1 MTRVDAL
8 VRVQIGHVAE
18 TFRAI
23 VAAVRALL
31 SAWFVARLMNLK
43 RLLVRKPVPVPKSQT
58 LALYKIKKL
67 ETDVVYSSD
76 LLWQMGHSNRFSSEC
91 VA

>member
-67 ETDVVYSSD
+67 ETDVCSSD